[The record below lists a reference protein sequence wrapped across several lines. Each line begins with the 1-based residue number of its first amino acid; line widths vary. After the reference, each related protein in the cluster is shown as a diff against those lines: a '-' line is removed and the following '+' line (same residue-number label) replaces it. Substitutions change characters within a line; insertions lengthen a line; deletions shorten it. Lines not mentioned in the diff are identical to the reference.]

1 MMTRQ
6 YRLSSPAEQDIAAI
20 LEYIAK
26 RNLDAALELVDQFTE
41 LFELIAAQPELGER
55 YGDPGG
61 QMRRTSLGNYVIIY
75 QLLPEEMVILRVLHG
90 AQDWQSLL
98 RSVDPDLD

>member
-26 RNLDAALELVDQFTE
+26 RNLDAALALVDRFTE
-41 LFELIAAQPELGER
+41 LFELIAAQPELGEQF
-55 YGDPGG
+55 GDPDVKCGA
-61 QMRRTSLGNYVIIY
+61 
-75 QLLPEEMVILRVLHG
+75 LLWAIMWLSISFCRKKL
-90 AQDWQSLL
+90 
-98 RSVDPDLD
+98 